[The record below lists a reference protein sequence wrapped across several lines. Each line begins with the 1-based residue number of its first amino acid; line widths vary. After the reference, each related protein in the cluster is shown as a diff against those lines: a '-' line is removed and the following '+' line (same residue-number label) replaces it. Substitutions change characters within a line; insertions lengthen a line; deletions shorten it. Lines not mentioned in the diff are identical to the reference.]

1 MNNYNQVANGVFKE
15 IQIVNGE
22 IVKDIELEQ
31 RTDGQKEIISGHINS
46 KPIEIIHELKPMKYR
61 RKTKGRKQ
69 SKQSTKQSKQS
80 KQSTKQ
86 STKKQS
92 KQKRKSLK
100 KQNNR

>member
-1 MNNYNQVANGVFKE
+1 MNNYNQVANGIFKE

-69 SKQSTKQSKQS
+69 SKQSTKKQS
-80 KQSTKQ
+80 KQKRNQ
-86 STKKQS
+86 K
-92 KQKRKSLK
+92 KRKSLK

>member
-1 MNNYNQVANGVFKE
+1 MNNYNQVANGIFKE

-46 KPIEIIHELKPMKYR
+46 KHIEIIHELKPMKYR

-69 SKQSTKQSKQS
+69 SKQSTKKQS
-80 KQSTKQ
+80 KQKRNQ
-86 STKKQS
+86 K
-92 KQKRKSLK
+92 KRKSLK